1 MCANERPHGS
11 VRGVPGNRHPYRDPF
26 VFPDRISCEN
36 QSTLPFHAAHPCGR
50 AIVGDVIGTLHRARS
65 LALLLAVPLL
75 ANAAAPMHVKWEG
88 LTVVV
93 GKTVSIAMPGGAAIT
108 GKVTA
113 VEADALAVDVKKTS
127 DRTAYPKGVVR
138 VPRATLHRF
147 EMQTKGKV
155 GRSVATPMGL
165 LVGAGAGVGAW
176 IGIQGG
182 ILNNDNPTG
191 ATVALIGI
199 TAAGTV
205 GGYFIGNSVDKHWT
219 PVEILP

>member
-1 MCANERPHGS
+1 
-11 VRGVPGNRHPYRDPF
+11 
-26 VFPDRISCEN
+26 
-36 QSTLPFHAAHPCGR
+36 
-50 AIVGDVIGTLHRARS
+50 
-65 LALLLAVPLL
+65 LAVPLL
-75 ANAAAPMHVKWEG
+75 ADAATPMHFKWEG
-88 LTVVV
+88 LTVVT
-93 GKTVSIAMPGGAAIT
+93 GHTVSIAMPAGAVIM
-108 GKVTA
+108 GKATS
-113 VEADALAVDVKKTS
+113 VESDALVVDVTKTS

-147 EMQTKGKV
+147 EMQTKGKL
-155 GRSVATPMGL
+155 GRSVATPMGF

-191 ATVALIGI
+191 AAVALIGI